1 MKKIKKNKNKK
12 RKVKNGDGLLFSISF
27 VCLLALVGLVY
38 LLISQQ
44 IEVLSIEE
52 DDNSLMILHLK
63 DSRASE
69 QEWND
74 ELFSNE
80 SILSLL
86 QQQNSFGSSLLLG
99 QAKDTIYIKGLN

>member
-12 RKVKNGDGLLFSISF
+12 RTKSDGSGLLFSISF
-27 VCLLALVGLVY
+27 VCLIALVGLVY

-52 DDNSLMILHLK
+52 NDNSLMISHLV
-63 DSRASE
+63 DDRDSE
-69 QEWND
+69 QDWND
-74 ELFSNE
+74 ELFSDE
-80 SILSLL
+80 SILNLL
-86 QQQNSFGSSLLLG
+86 QDHNDFSRSLSLA

>member
-12 RKVKNGDGLLFSISF
+12 RRAKNGDGLLFSISF
-27 VCLLALVGLVY
+27 VCLVALVGLVY

-52 DDNSLMILHLK
+52 DDNNLMISHLA
-63 DSRASE
+63 DDRDSE
-69 QEWND
+69 QDWSD

-86 QQQNSFGSSLLLG
+86 QQHNDFSKSLSLS
-99 QAKDTIYIKGLN
+99 QAKDTLYIKGLN